1 MSKIRILFLF
11 LLMMQLSNGQVTPAS
26 KKINGKVTADYN
38 DLESIY
44 IVNLK
49 TEKSTLTERGGY
61 FSINA
66 SVGDTLMFTA
76 VQFKSVKIA
85 LKEEDFNKELLFV
98 KMETFIRVLDEV
110 KINEYKDINAVSLG
124 IISSKTK
131 HYTPAERKLHE
142 ATTGSGLVPLN
153 PILNAITGRTKQL
166 KKEVEVEKKETML
179 SKIENLY
186 EAEYFTETLKIPK
199 DFVKG
204 FQYYI
209 VEDAKFVEALKAKNK
224 TMATFIMNEL
234 AVTYKELIAVKP

>member
-1 MSKIRILFLF
+1 
-11 LLMMQLSNGQVTPAS
+11 MMQLSNGQVTPAS

-66 SVGDTLMFTA
+66 SVGDTIMFTA
-76 VQFKSVKIA
+76 VQFKSLKIT

-131 HYTPAERKLHE
+131 HYTPAERKLKT
-142 ATTGSGLVPLN
+142 ASNSDAQIGTNTSIGLD
-153 PILNAITGRTKQL
+153 PILNWMSGRTTML
-166 KKEVEVEKKETML
+166 KKEVEVEKKELML
-179 SKIENLY
+179 TKIQNLY
-186 EAEYFTETLKIPK
+186 EAEYFVETLKIPE

>member
-1 MSKIRILFLF
+1 
-11 LLMMQLSNGQVTPAS
+11 MMQLSNGQVTPAS

-66 SVGDTLMFTA
+66 SVGDTIMFTA
-76 VQFKSVKIA
+76 VQFKSLKIT

-131 HYTPAERKLHE
+131 HYTPAERKLKT
-142 ATTGSGLVPLN
+142 ASDSDAQIGTNTSIGLD
-153 PILNAITGRTKQL
+153 PILNWMSGRTAML
-166 KKEVEVEKKETML
+166 KKEVEVEKKELML
-179 SKIENLY
+179 TKIQNLY
-186 EAEYFTETLKIPK
+186 EAEYYVETLKIPE

-234 AVTYKELIAVKP
+234 AVTYIELIAVKP

>member
-1 MSKIRILFLF
+1 
-11 LLMMQLSNGQVTPAS
+11 MMQLSNGQVTPAS

-66 SVGDTLMFTA
+66 SVGDTIMFTA
-76 VQFKSVKIA
+76 VQFKSLKIT

-131 HYTPAERKLHE
+131 HYTPAERKLKT
-142 ATTGSGLVPLN
+142 ASDSDAQIGTNTSIGLD
-153 PILNAITGRTKQL
+153 PILNWMSGRTTML
-166 KKEVEVEKKETML
+166 KKEVEVEKKELML
-179 SKIENLY
+179 TKIQNLY
-186 EAEYFTETLKIPK
+186 EAEYFVETLKIPE

-209 VEDAKFVEALKAKNK
+209 VEDGKFVEKLKAKNK
-224 TMATFIMNEL
+224 KMATFIMNEL

>member
-1 MSKIRILFLF
+1 
-11 LLMMQLSNGQVTPAS
+11 MMQLSNGQVTPAS

-66 SVGDTLMFTA
+66 SVGDTIMFTA
-76 VQFKSVKIA
+76 VQFKSLKIT

-131 HYTPAERKLHE
+131 HYTPAERKLKT
-142 ATTGSGLVPLN
+142 ASDSDAQIGTNTSIGLD
-153 PILNAITGRTKQL
+153 PILNWMSGRTAML
-166 KKEVEVEKKETML
+166 KKEVEVEKKELML
-179 SKIENLY
+179 TKIQNLY
-186 EAEYFTETLKIPK
+186 EAEYFVETLKIPE

-234 AVTYKELIAVKP
+234 AVTYIELIAVKP

>member
-1 MSKIRILFLF
+1 
-11 LLMMQLSNGQVTPAS
+11 MMQLSNGQVTPAS

-49 TEKSTLTERGGY
+49 TEKSTLSERGGY

-131 HYTPAERKLHE
+131 HYTPAERKLKT
-142 ATTGSGLVPLN
+142 ASDSDAQIGTNTSIGLD
-153 PILNAITGRTKQL
+153 PILNWMSGRTTML
-166 KKEVEVEKKETML
+166 KKEVEVEKKELML
-179 SKIENLY
+179 TKIQNLY
-186 EAEYFTETLKIPK
+186 ESEYFVETLKIPE